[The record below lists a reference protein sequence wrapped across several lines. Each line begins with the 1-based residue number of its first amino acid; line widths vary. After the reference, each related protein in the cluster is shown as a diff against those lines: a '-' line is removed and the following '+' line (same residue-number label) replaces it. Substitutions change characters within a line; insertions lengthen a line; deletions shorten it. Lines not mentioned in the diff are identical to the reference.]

1 MAMIEKIREMLAD
14 LTFLAPEDVFNLAR
28 IQRLKHV
35 RKGEHVV
42 REGEYNYR
50 SMRVIKGLLSH
61 YVIDE
66 NGFEKTLLFVPEGR
80 FSGSLKTLMNG
91 EPADENIVAL
101 EDTLVLIADIRELEK
116 FAATSIGITK
126 MLNESYRKVIL
137 ESAERIKFLV
147 AHSHEER
154 YLNFCKNYPQLEQ
167 RIKQKDLASYLGIT
181 DSSLSRIRAR
191 ITRR

>member
-1 MAMIEKIREMLAD
+1 MVDKIKEVLAE
-14 LTFLAPEDVFNLAR
+14 LTFLSPEDMFNLAR
-28 IQRLKHV
+28 ILRLKQV
-35 RKGEHVV
+35 KKGEHVV
-42 REGEYNYR
+42 REGEYNYQ
-50 SMRVIKGLLSH
+50 SMKVIKGLLSH

-66 NGFEKTLLFVPEGR
+66 DGFEKTLLFVPEGR
-80 FSGSLKTLMNG
+80 FSGSLKTTMNR

-101 EDTLVLIADIRELEK
+101 ENTLVMATDIRELEK
-116 FAATSIGITK
+116 LAANNVRIMK
-126 MLNESYRKVIL
+126 MLNESYKRIIAD
-137 ESAERIKFLV
+137 SAERIKFLI

-191 ITRR
+191 IANR